1 MPRAPS
7 MIPKRRRKGSVAM
20 EEVTL
25 GRTYVA
31 MCCLSFAVAGVVFNV
46 LCLCLSVRTCA
57 LWAQVVAHTS
67 RDT

>member
-20 EEVTL
+20 EEVAL

-31 MCCLSFAVAGVVFNV
+31 MCSRSFAVWRGIQRAVCV
-46 LCLCLSVRTCA
+46 CLSVRTRA